1 MTVEIAV
8 QDVEGARIAL
18 EEGADRI
25 ELCVALGATGGLTPS
40 FALIQACSHVGLP
53 RGVQVLVRP
62 RSGSF
67 VFGKTERMVQLGDVR
82 SAILAGASGVVVGGL
97 NEDNTI
103 DVPFAAALIECA
115 RDEGRR
121 CNRDVQVTFHRAFD
135 MVPDQF
141 AALDVL
147 IELGYTRVLTSGGA
161 PTVPE
166 GLDRLRDLVR
176 HAAGR
181 IEIQA
186 GGGVTPESIGAIR
199 AAGGGR
205 HPPVRQ
211 DAGRRV
217 GRSRWRWP
225 EPRGADRPC
234 HRARRGARR
243 TVTCPSAPRPA
254 VSPLSGRH
262 RAR

>member
-40 FALIQACSHVGLP
+40 FALIQACSHGLP

-199 AAGGGR
+199 AAG
-205 HPPVRQ
+205 V
-211 DAGRRV
+211 DAI
-217 GRSRWRWP
+217 
-225 EPRGADRPC
+225 
-234 HRARRGARR
+234 H
-243 TVTCPSAPRPA
+243 
-254 VSPLSGRH
+254 LSGKTLVAASGGPGGGGQNPVERTD
-262 RAR
+262 RAIVRAAVLAAR

>member
-82 SAILAGASGVVVGGL
+82 SAILADASGVVVGGL

-199 AAGGGR
+199 AAG
-205 HPPVRQ
+205 V
-211 DAGRRV
+211 DAI
-217 GRSRWRWP
+217 
-225 EPRGADRPC
+225 
-234 HRARRGARR
+234 H
-243 TVTCPSAPRPA
+243 
-254 VSPLSGRH
+254 LSGKTLVAASGGPGGGGQNPVERTD
-262 RAR
+262 RAIVRAAVLAAR